1 MVVNYGCEVGE
12 GPLWHPL
19 EKCLYWSD
27 IPQGRMFRYDP
38 ATGHHE
44 KFYDGPVVGGF
55 TIQTDGS
62 LLLFM
67 EKGAIAT
74 WRDKDLRYII
84 DGLPGEEE
92 NRFNDVFADTRGRVF
107 CGTMSMDP
115 ERVSERRGTLYLLDT
130 DTSVTPVLRNLGCSN
145 GMGLTSDR
153 KQMYFTDTMDK
164 TIYRLDYDEETG
176 SISNRQVFVDSTAEE
191 GLGPDGMTVDAEGY
205 VWSAQWGGACIIRY
219 SPDGKED
226 RRIPFPT
233 GQVSSAIFGGEDYHD
248 LYVTTAGG
256 QDKTANG
263 EDAGALFRVNPG
275 VKGVPEFHSRVG
287 I

>member
-1 MVVNYGCEVGE
+1 MEPEMVVNYGCEVGE

-55 TIQTDGS
+55 TIQADGS

-67 EKGAIAT
+67 EKGAIAM
-74 WRDKDLRYII
+74 WRDSDLRYIT

-107 CGTMSMDP
+107 CGTMPMDT

-145 GMGLTSDR
+145 GMGLTSDL
-153 KQMYFTDTMDK
+153 KQLNFTDTM
-164 TIYRLDYDEETG
+164 
-176 SISNRQVFVDSTAEE
+176 
-191 GLGPDGMTVDAEGY
+191 VDAEGY

-233 GQVSSAIFGGEDYHD
+233 RQVSSAIFGGEDYHD